1 MSSFMDWFL
10 NKTRLVE
17 LENEE
22 ISEDQEPEYIDKTW
36 LEIIPWRKDQESEK
50 KRSVFFKNILTYD
63 DGKAVI
69 ENYKRG
75 AVCIFLFNQTQNPD
89 AQGMMNYICGG
100 IYALDGT
107 IADLGE
113 NVYIAFDKTVKYC
126 L

>member
-1 MSSFMDWFL
+1 MDWFL

-36 LEIIPWRKDQESEK
+36 LEIIPWRKDKESEK

-113 NVYIAFDKTVKYC
+113 NVYIAFDNFDRVIEE
-126 L
+126 

>member
-1 MSSFMDWFL
+1 MDWFL

-36 LEIIPWRKDQESEK
+36 LEIIPWRKDQKSEK

-113 NVYIAFDKTVKYC
+113 NVYIAFDNFDRVIEE
-126 L
+126 

>member
-1 MSSFMDWFL
+1 MDWFL

-36 LEIIPWRKDQESEK
+36 LEIIPWRKDKESEK

-100 IYALDGT
+100 IYALGGT

-113 NVYIAFDKTVKYC
+113 NVYIAFDNFDRVIEE
-126 L
+126 